1 MVGITEISA
10 VVAAAGVLV
19 GVVYY
24 ILDMRN
30 QTKRRQMDMVMRL
43 YSTFMSK
50 ELSKSLLVI
59 MGLEYSTYDEFIG
72 KYGTPNPEK
81 PIWVAY
87 MMVISFFNEVGMLLH
102 RKFIDI
108 ESVDELFSFRIALFW
123 GRLKPLIYDMRKQLK
138 GQVGDWFEYLYN
150 EMKKREQKL
159 QKVQKY

>member
-1 MVGITEISA
+1 MVDVTEISA
-10 VVAAAGVLV
+10 VVVAAGVII

-30 QTKRRQMDMVMRL
+30 QTKQRQMDMVMRL

-50 ELSKSLLVI
+50 EMSESLLVI
-59 MGLEYSTYDEFIG
+59 LGLEYKTYDEFIE
-72 KYGTPNPEK
+72 KYGMPSPEK
-81 PIWVAY
+81 PVWVAY

-108 ESVDELFSFRIALFW
+108 ESVDELFAFRVALYW
-123 GRLKPLIYDMRKQLK
+123 ERLKPWIEDMRKQLK

-150 EMKKREQKL
+150 EMKKREQPH
-159 QKVQKY
+159 